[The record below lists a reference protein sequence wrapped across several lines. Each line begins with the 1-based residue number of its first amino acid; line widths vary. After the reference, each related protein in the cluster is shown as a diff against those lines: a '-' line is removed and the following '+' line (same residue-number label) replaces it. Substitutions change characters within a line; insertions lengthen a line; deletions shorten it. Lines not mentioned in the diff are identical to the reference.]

1 MKKLLKWL
9 LVRSVVGTMVL
20 ILSISV
26 VISLICWFVLWPF
39 VYMVKLI
46 SVNVDRNGEFVSKRG
61 WDDWIGGR

>member
-1 MKKLLKWL
+1 MRKLFKWL

-26 VISLICWFVLWPF
+26 VISLICWFLIWPF

-46 SVNVDRNGEFVSKRG
+46 SVNVDRNGEFISKRG